1 MSNEQFVLSTDKLSI
16 PSLHR
21 RRFVLQTCSI
31 VTLKRAYL
39 FSSVELQVSARV
51 DEKSASVRHRRPTAS
66 YRCNVENA
74 TYLVARS
81 RFKCNSSSL
90 ISKEQQNDLK
100 LRLQLARLIWKV
112 QPRSDDWYATD
123 LSVLT
128 CNQVPRSKVQLHTTL
143 RRLGTDVLL
152 RGNRQIGYFAIFFH
166 SETSVPAGSTGDTRF
181 NKSRVLERSIQMTR
195 R

>member
-16 PSLHR
+16 PSPQHR

-90 ISKEQQNDLK
+90 ISKE
-100 LRLQLARLIWKV
+100 
-112 QPRSDDWYATD
+112 
-123 LSVLT
+123 
-128 CNQVPRSKVQLHTTL
+128 
-143 RRLGTDVLL
+143 
-152 RGNRQIGYFAIFFH
+152 
-166 SETSVPAGSTGDTRF
+166 
-181 NKSRVLERSIQMTR
+181 
-195 R
+195 